1 LTLFQRIGS
10 ESLHARIYE
19 GVFNDS
25 HIAVK
30 VLKKIEQL
38 KNETE
43 INDRVSNSDYFL
55 FMITSL
61 TCETNGIIV
70 MELAISDLKQR
81 LDVITESDLEKMF
94 VELLEAL
101 IQLANLQ
108 VYHGDLHIGNIF
120 FVLRNSQI
128 KTVIGD
134 FGESEISNSPTSSS
148 SDLFCF
154 INSLREN
161 LIRRPFLNKLNTFF
175 NKIGKVTGE
184 CESSFETYLETMT
197 ENEALIRC
205 NKDFLYQAISL
216 WNN

>member
-1 LTLFQRIGS
+1 
-10 ESLHARIYE
+10 
-19 GVFNDS
+19 
-25 HIAVK
+25 
-30 VLKKIEQL
+30 
-38 KNETE
+38 
-43 INDRVSNSDYFL
+43 
-55 FMITSL
+55 MITSL